1 MRRPPVSVDL
11 TDRGASVQWAQV
23 SKHKNEMTTG
33 RVRSASAYESLVG
46 FSRAVRR
53 GSRIVVSGTA
63 PLGPDGETVVG
74 DAYDQAKRCFE
85 IILESVEALGGTV
98 KDVVRTRNYVTDPA
112 DWESIG
118 RAHGEFFRDAY
129 PAATLV
135 IVKALLDPRWKVTI
149 EAEAEILPE

>member
-1 MRRPPVSVDL
+1 
-11 TDRGASVQWAQV
+11 V
-23 SKHKNEMTTG
+23 SKNKDELTAD

-46 FSRAVRR
+46 FARAVRR

-74 DAYDQAKRCFE
+74 DAYDQAKRCYE
-85 IILESVEALGGTV
+85 IILEAIEALGGDLE
-98 KDVVRTRNYVTDPA
+98 DVVRTRIFVTDAA

-118 RAHGEFFRDAY
+118 RAHGEFFRDVY

-135 IVKALLDPRWKVTI
+135 VVKGLLDPRWKVEI
-149 EAEAEILPE
+149 EAEAELLPK

>member
-1 MRRPPVSVDL
+1 MSKNKDEL
-11 TDRGASVQWAQV
+11 TAD
-23 SKHKNEMTTG
+23 

-46 FSRAVRR
+46 FARAVRR

-74 DAYDQAKRCFE
+74 DAYDQAKRCYE
-85 IILESVEALGGTV
+85 IILEAIEALGG
-98 KDVVRTRNYVTDPA
+98 DLEDIVRTRIFATDAA

-118 RAHGEFFRDAY
+118 RAHGEFFRDVY

-135 IVKALLDPRWKVTI
+135 VVKGLLDPRWKVEI
-149 EAEAEILPE
+149 EAEAELLPR